1 MRGFRRCA
9 WMTAFGLF
17 LGCASSEQGAAQD
30 GPAPQEKTPAPPART
45 SDAPAAGQQAPAP
58 KFVATVKDR
67 YLAEPWQLRDAL
79 LFVPEV
85 SLFGG
90 GGGEETRELVV
101 KVGAAEVAVPLTRIE
116 RIAVGAQDE
125 DILAV
130 EVHVRPTAGEAPQ
143 PLKGTVR
150 SSLELRGV
158 FGASDL
164 RTSVKLRELKWVQLA
179 PAQ

>member
-9 WMTAFGLF
+9 WVTAFALF
-17 LGCASSEQGAAQD
+17 LGCASSEEGAAQD
-30 GPAPQEKTPAPPART
+30 APPTPPPAQGGGEQ
-45 SDAPAAGQQAPAP
+45 AQGGKKPAAAPAP
-58 KFVATVKDR
+58 RFVATVKDR
-67 YLAEPWQLRDAL
+67 YLADPWQLRDAV

-90 GGGEETRELVV
+90 GGGEETRELLV
-101 KVGAAEVAVPLTRIE
+101 KVGAAEVAVPLARVSRIE
-116 RIAVGAQDE
+116 VGDQDE
-125 DILAV
+125 DLLAV
-130 EVHVRPTAGEAPQ
+130 TVHVRPTAGEDPQ

-164 RTSVKLRELKWVQLA
+164 KTSVKLRELAWLELA
-179 PAQ
+179 AAQ

>member
-1 MRGFRRCA
+1 MRGVRRCA
-9 WMTAFGLF
+9 WVTAFALF
-17 LGCASSEQGAAQD
+17 LGCASSEEGAAQD
-30 GPAPQEKTPAPPART
+30 APPPGGATPAPAQGAPT
-45 SDAPAAGQQAPAP
+45 PAPAPAPAP

-67 YLAEPWQLRDAL
+67 YLADPWQLRDAR

-101 KVGAAEVAVPLTRIE
+101 KVGAAEVAVPLARVNRIE
-116 RIAVGAQDE
+116 VGEQDE
-125 DILAV
+125 DLLAV
-130 EVHVRPTAGEAPQ
+130 TVHVRPTEGEAAQ

-164 RTSVKLRELKWVQLA
+164 KTTVKLRELAWLELT

>member
-1 MRGFRRCA
+1 MRGFGRCA
-9 WMTAFGLF
+9 WVTAFTLF
-17 LGCASSEQGAAQD
+17 LGCAASEQGAAQE
-30 GPAPQEKTPAPPART
+30 GAPPPPPAKTPSSA
-45 SDAPAAGQQAPAP
+45 DQAPAP

-67 YLAEPWQLRDAL
+67 YLAEPWQLRDAV

-90 GGGEETRELVV
+90 GGGQETRELIV
-101 KVGAAEVAVPLTRIE
+101 KVGAAEVAVPMARIE
-116 RIAVGAQDE
+116 RIAVGEQDE

-130 EVHVRPTAGEAPQ
+130 TVHVRPTADEAAQ

-164 RTSVKLRELKWVQLA
+164 KTSVKLRELEWVQLA